1 MTLIIEDGT
10 GKPDA
15 ESYASAED
23 LAMYAV
29 KFGVVI
35 PADVVAQEALLR
47 RAALAMDGKTW
58 KGRKTNSEQGL
69 SWPRREDL
77 KFGVVIPA
85 DVVAQE
91 ALLRR
96 AALAMD
102 GKTWKGRKTNSE
114 QGLSW
119 PRREVLL
126 DREIKPNNYLPARIQ
141 YGQMALA
148 AEIHQDDIDPVE
160 KRKGAVTLER
170 VEGAVTREYATIPN
184 TSGRLLPAA
193 PDRPSATQF
202 ADYLQK
208 RGLFAVRA

>member
-23 LAMYAV
+23 LVMYAV
-29 KFGVVI
+29 KFGTVI
-35 PADVVAQEALLR
+35 PAGIPEQEALLR
-47 RAALAMDGKTW
+47 RAALAMDGMKW
-58 KGRKTNSEQGL
+58 KGRKTDSEQ
-69 SWPRREDL
+69 
-77 KFGVVIPA
+77 A
-85 DVVAQE
+85 
-91 ALLRR
+91 
-96 AALAMD
+96 
-102 GKTWKGRKTNSE
+102 
-114 QGLSW
+114 LSW

-126 DREIKPNNYLPARIQ
+126 DHEIKPNNYLPARIQ

-170 VEGAVTREYATIPN
+170 VEGAVTREYAAIPN
-184 TSGRLLPAA
+184 TSSRLLPAA

>member
-58 KGRKTNSEQGL
+58 KGRKTDSDQAL
-69 SWPRREDL
+69 AWPRRGIE
-77 KFGVVIPA
+77 
-85 DVVAQE
+85 
-91 ALLRR
+91 
-96 AALAMD
+96 
-102 GKTWKGRKTNSE
+102 
-114 QGLSW
+114 
-119 PRREVLL
+119 L
-126 DREIKPNNYLPARIQ
+126 DQQIKPDNYLPARIQ

-160 KRKGAVTLER
+160 KRKGAVLLDR
-170 VEGAVTREYATIPN
+170 VEGAVTREYAAIPS
-184 TSGRLLPAA
+184 TSNRLLPA

-202 ADYLQK
+202 ADYLQR

>member
-15 ESYASAED
+15 DSYASAED

-29 KFGVVI
+29 KFGAVI
-35 PADVVAQEALLR
+35 PAEVPAQEALLR
-47 RAALAMDGKTW
+47 RAALAMDGMTW
-58 KGRKTNSEQGL
+58 KGRKTNSEQAL
-69 SWPRREDL
+69 SWPRR
-77 KFGVVIPA
+77 GV
-85 DVVAQE
+85 E
-91 ALLRR
+91 
-96 AALAMD
+96 
-102 GKTWKGRKTNSE
+102 
-114 QGLSW
+114 
-119 PRREVLL
+119 L
-126 DREIKPNNYLPARIQ
+126 DREIKPDYYLPARIQ

-148 AEIHQDDIDPVE
+148 AEIHTDDVDPIE

>member
-23 LAMYAV
+23 LARYAV
-29 KFGVVI
+29 KFGTVI
-35 PADVVAQEALLR
+35 PAGVPEQEALRR
-47 RAALAMDGKTW
+47 RAALAMDGMTW
-58 KGRKTNSEQGL
+58 KGRK
-69 SWPRREDL
+69 
-77 KFGVVIPA
+77 A
-85 DVVAQE
+85 
-91 ALLRR
+91 
-96 AALAMD
+96 
-102 GKTWKGRKTNSE
+102 NSE

-126 DREIKPNNYLPARIQ
+126 DHEIKPNNYLPARIQ

-148 AEIHQDDIDPVE
+148 AEIHQDDIDPID

-170 VEGAVTREYATIPN
+170 VEGAVTREYATISN
-184 TSGRLLPAA
+184 SSGRLLPAA

-202 ADYLQK
+202 ADYLKK
-208 RGLFAVRA
+208 RGLFAIRA

>member
-10 GKPDA
+10 GRPDA

-29 KFGVVI
+29 KFGAVI
-35 PADVVAQEALLR
+35 PAEVPAQEALLR
-47 RAALAMDGKTW
+47 RAALAMDGMLW
-58 KGRKTNSEQGL
+58 KGRKTNSEQ
-69 SWPRREDL
+69 
-77 KFGVVIPA
+77 A
-85 DVVAQE
+85 
-91 ALLRR
+91 
-96 AALAMD
+96 
-102 GKTWKGRKTNSE
+102 
-114 QGLSW
+114 LSW

-126 DREIKPNNYLPARIQ
+126 DREIKANNYLPGRIQ

-160 KRKGAVTLER
+160 KRKGAVLLDR
-170 VEGAVTREYATIPN
+170 VEGAVTRQYAAIP
-184 TSGRLLPAA
+184 SSSSRLLPAA

-208 RGLFAVRA
+208 RGLFSVRV

>member
-1 MTLIIEDGT
+1 MLIIEDGT

-23 LAMYAV
+23 LALYAV
-29 KFGVVI
+29 KFGVTI
-35 PADVVAQEALLR
+35 PVDELTQEALLR
-47 RAALAMDGKTW
+47 RAALAMDGMTW
-58 KGRKTNSEQGL
+58 KGRKTSSEQ
-69 SWPRREDL
+69 
-77 KFGVVIPA
+77 A
-85 DVVAQE
+85 
-91 ALLRR
+91 
-96 AALAMD
+96 
-102 GKTWKGRKTNSE
+102 
-114 QGLSW
+114 LSW

-126 DREIKPNNYLPARIQ
+126 DHEIKPNNYLPARIQ

-148 AEIHQDDIDPVE
+148 AEIHQDDIDPIE

-184 TSGRLLPAA
+184 ASSRLLPAA